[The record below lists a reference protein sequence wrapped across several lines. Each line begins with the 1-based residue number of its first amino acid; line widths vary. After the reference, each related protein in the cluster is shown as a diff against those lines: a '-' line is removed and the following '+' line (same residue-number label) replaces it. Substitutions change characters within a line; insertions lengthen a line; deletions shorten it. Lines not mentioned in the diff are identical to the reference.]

1 MGQKGPNLVWTL
13 GSCREGLVLET
24 REMLRWSGFDFDA
37 GCRMRGD
44 AGGCKGM
51 QGPLDFVLCA
61 LRALRPVRRP
71 ASPLHPLV
79 CLFVYLFVWLLGWVV
94 GCFFVLFVVLF
105 VCGVS
110 VVCLFV

>member
-1 MGQKGPNLVWTL
+1 
-13 GSCREGLVLET
+13 
-24 REMLRWSGFDFDA
+24 MLRWSGFDFDA

-71 ASPLHPLV
+71 LPPGIPLFVCLFVLFFVCLFICSFDLFFCLIV
-79 CLFVYLFVWLLGWVV
+79 CLFVYLFI
-94 GCFFVLFVVLF
+94 
-105 VCGVS
+105 
-110 VVCLFV
+110 